1 MDPQQTTERKNMT
14 DSTLTFTNEEMG
26 FSLSAIKIEDEPHFD
41 GNKVCEI
48 LDIANPRD
56 ALTRLNPSDVGTTDT
71 TETYKYGSSTR
82 TRRKKIKTV
91 NESGLYDLVLTSR
104 KPEAKKFRRWIT
116 KEVLPE
122 IRRDGSYV
130 SKNINVEQT
139 VRLIEKTDYKAVTDA
154 LAFAMDYREAGVL
167 SKAAFGNM
175 QDGFYKVVLGTTAD
189 GYREKNNLPEKAV
202 VKDHVTFEELNKL
215 QGLSMMLL
223 GELRYRHPDG
233 IYHVEDFARVYHDT
247 VKSAWGR

>member
-1 MDPQQTTERKNMT
+1 MT
-14 DSTLTFTNEEMG
+14 VATQKFENEELG
-26 FSLSAIKIEDEPHFD
+26 FSLNTVSGEGEPGF
-41 GNKVCEI
+41 
-48 LDIANPRD
+48 IANDVCKILGISNVGD
-56 ALTRLNPSDVGTTDT
+56 ALTRLNEDDIGS
-71 TETYKYGSSTR
+71 TEVISEYGNNGA
-82 TRRKKIKTV
+82 TRRQRVKTV